1 MQLFKNNYEN
11 LIAESYVSGS
21 NPANWQ
27 FLSIPP
33 ILIDVEENDI
43 IFCSLQCGLVQE
55 IEFLYSYMTIEI
67 VD

>member
-1 MQLFKNNYEN
+1 MKKDMIIRFMLD
-11 LIAESYVSGS
+11 AELDARIREYC
-21 NPANWQ
+21 
-27 FLSIPP
+27 
-33 ILIDVEENDI
+33 EENDI